1 MNRKLFT
8 FTIATLLTTA
18 FTGAQPGEGH
28 WGRSEIKVR
37 LSTPESIH
45 TAPLDLSPRYFEA
58 DTIPP
63 ESSELMNLGWQL
75 SERTR
80 CLAQSLG
87 AMAKDERSK
96 VLEAYIRLN
105 LRCFGGDYEMGKA
118 KVFRDNG
125 LADSYTIS
133 PHYAE
138 QYGRFPETVMYDL
151 SLRSRLRNDTAGTEI
166 PDAAPE
172 ADQLLLKKHLQ
183 KPYDVHME
191 VLSGKAVSNQ
201 AIRDAIDAKIVLPEL
216 RMTRRPV
223 IADYLRYNLARRL
236 INEKPNEESDAKAPQ
251 SREARLMEAR
261 SHLLVVRG
269 HTNAL
274 RTASLHRL
282 ADIEIDLFRITS
294 DKQVALSRLEEGLR
308 LLRLC
313 KEEGDPTAAGSIAD
327 VVRSTTRAND
337 YVSLSLSDLAILPET
352 RAAMA
357 CYLNLGSKEN
367 GGRLSPEHLRE
378 EAAWISYLEK
388 IGVRNDAAFVRL
400 AAGLHDVGALDSCG
414 KALEMCPPGDGVVQL
429 IRAHRAFA
437 MQDRAGAMRHLKLAE
452 QDLRTKARRHQMT
465 LAGHF
470 EYGLKNETEMMYGRV
485 LLEQASLLLHE
496 GDFLGAARKLRLSGM
511 DLFNQEYVQCRLL
524 TLQELKVLAQ
534 EENPEIRYLVRDFG
548 IAAEDSDPMSQR
560 DTPWAWFGDDI
571 DGTWYASAR
580 ITLARRLLQEGK
592 ARESV
597 PFWDLDTRP
606 FAQRYAN
613 ELEIGNDSSKTAQE
627 RGLAYWRAA
636 LILRERPHLWA
647 CSGGHEWCNGEF
659 VPPLAFA
666 NREQIRDDRHVGKKE
681 KARLEASKAWTAPRN
696 SFFRYGVAENCRKAA
711 AQLQGEQSAYAL
723 WFGALS
729 LAYLD
734 REAAEPMR
742 QKLLKDYGAT
752 KIGRQAIAEKGLPRR
767 VEAPEMK

>member
-1 MNRKLFT
+1 MNRKLLT
-8 FTIATLLTTA
+8 FTIATLLTTT

-138 QYGRFPETVMYDL
+138 QYGRFPETVMYDV
-151 SLRSRLRNDTAGTEI
+151 SLRSRLRHGTVGTEV
-166 PDAAPE
+166 PDADPE
-172 ADQLLLKKHLQ
+172 ADRLLLKRHLQ
-183 KPYDVHME
+183 KPYEVHMD

-201 AIRDAIDAKIVLPEL
+201 SIRDAIDAKILIPDLP
-216 RMTRRPV
+216 MTGRPV

-236 INEKPNEESDAKAPQ
+236 INEKLNEESDSGAPQ
-251 SREARLMEAR
+251 SREARLLEAR
-261 SHLLVVRG
+261 SHLLVVRAHG
-269 HTNAL
+269 SAL
-274 RTASLHRL
+274 STPALHRL
-282 ADIEIDLFRITS
+282 ADVEIERFRITS
-294 DKQVALSRLEEGLR
+294 DKQTALSRLEEGLK

-313 KEEGDPTAAGSIAD
+313 KEEGDPTAVGSIAD
-327 VVRSTTRAND
+327 VVRSARRGSH
-337 YVSLSLSDLAILPET
+337 YLSLSDLAGLPET

-357 CYLNLGSKEN
+357 CYLNPGSRDD

-388 IGVRNDAAFVRL
+388 IGVRNDAAFIRL

-414 KALEMCPPGDGVVQL
+414 KVLEMCPPGDGIVQL
-429 IRAHRAFA
+429 IRAHQAFST
-437 MQDRAGAMRHLKLAE
+437 QDRAGTMIHLKLAE
-452 QDLRTKARRHQMT
+452 QDLRSKARRHKMT
-465 LAGHF
+465 LEGHF

-485 LLEQASLLLHE
+485 LLEQASLLLHD

-524 TLQELKVLAQ
+524 TLQELKELAQ
-534 EENPEIRYLVRDFG
+534 EENPEIRHLVRDFG
-548 IAAEDSDPMSQR
+548 VATEDSDPMAQR

-597 PFWDLDTRP
+597 PYWDVKTRDL
-606 FAQRYAN
+606 AQRYAN

-659 VPPLAFA
+659 VPPVAFA

-681 KARLEASKAWTAPRN
+681 KARLETSKAWTAPRN
-696 SFFRYGVAENCRKAA
+696 SFFRYGVAENCQKAA
-711 AQLQGEQSAYAL
+711 ALLQGEQSAYAL

-752 KIGRQAIAEKGLPRR
+752 KIGRQAIAEKGLPRH

>member
-8 FTIATLLTTA
+8 ITIATLLTTI
-18 FTGAQPGEGH
+18 FSGAQPGEGY

-75 SERTR
+75 SERTT

-87 AMAKDERSK
+87 AMKKDERSK

-105 LRCFGGDYEMGKA
+105 LRCIGGDYEMGKA
-118 KVFRDNG
+118 KVFRNNG
-125 LADSYTIS
+125 LNDSYTIS
-133 PHYAE
+133 PDYAE
-138 QYGRFPETVMYDL
+138 QYGRFPATVMYDV
-151 SLRSRLRNDTAGTEI
+151 SLRSRLRHDTAGTEV
-166 PDAAPE
+166 PDADPE
-172 ADQLLLKKHLQ
+172 ADRLLLKRHLQ
-183 KPYDVHME
+183 EPYQVHLD

-201 AIRDAIDAKIVLPEL
+201 SIRDAIDAKILIPEL
-216 RMTRRPV
+216 PMTRRPV

-236 INEKPNEESDAKAPQ
+236 INEKLNEESDAGAPQ
-251 SREARLMEAR
+251 SREARLLEAR
-261 SHLLVVRG
+261 SHLLVVRAHG
-269 HTNAL
+269 SAL
-274 RTASLHRL
+274 STPSLHRL
-282 ADIEIDLFRITS
+282 ADVEIERFRITL
-294 DKQVALSRLEEGLR
+294 DKQTSLSRLEEGLK

-313 KEEGDPTAAGSIAD
+313 KEEGDPTAVGSIAD
-327 VVRSTTRAND
+327 VVRSARGGSH
-337 YVSLSLSDLAILPET
+337 YLSLSDLAGLPET

-357 CYLNLGSKEN
+357 CYLNPGSRDD

-388 IGVRNDAAFVRL
+388 IGVRNDAAFIRL

-414 KALEMCPPGDGVVQL
+414 KVLEMCPPGDGVVQL
-429 IRAHRAFA
+429 IRAHQAFA

-452 QDLRTKARRHQMT
+452 QDLRTKARRHKMT
-465 LAGHF
+465 LERHF

-485 LLEQASLLLHE
+485 LLEQASLLLHD

-524 TLQELKVLAQ
+524 TLQELKELAL
-534 EENPEIRYLVRDFG
+534 EENSEIRHLVRDFG
-548 IAAEDSDPMSQR
+548 VATEDSDPMAQR

-597 PFWDLDTRP
+597 PYWDVKTRDL
-606 FAQRYAN
+606 AQRYAN

-659 VPPLAFA
+659 VPPVAFA

-696 SFFRYGVAENCRKAA
+696 SFFRYGVAENCQKAA
-711 AQLQGEQSAYAL
+711 ALLQGEQSAYAL
-723 WFGALS
+723 WFGALN

-752 KIGRQAIAEKGLPRR
+752 KIGRQAIAVKGLPRQ